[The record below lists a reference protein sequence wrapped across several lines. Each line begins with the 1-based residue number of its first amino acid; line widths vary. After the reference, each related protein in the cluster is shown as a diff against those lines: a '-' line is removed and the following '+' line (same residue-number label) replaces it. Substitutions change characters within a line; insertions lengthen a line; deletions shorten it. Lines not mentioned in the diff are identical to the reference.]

1 MTIDSDRTRAFVQR
15 AWDDDIV
22 PALTDYIRIPA
33 KSPMYDPKWA
43 EHGHIDRAVTLIVDW
58 ARRRKIEG
66 LKIDV
71 QIPANSL
78 PRLFRP
84 SLESFSKRSNCLI
97 ADSAATVLRRREFT
111 KLGEGLKVGIAA
123 GSDHTLAIAQVG
135 GALNGNIN
143 PEGAVDK
150 AQTVAF
156 TLHQVGAAT
165 FTCGI
170 ALDELL
176 LHGSSCGCDECLDRI
191 GAPFSPPT
199 SAC

>member
-71 QIPANSL
+71 I
-78 PRLFRP
+78 R
-84 SLESFSKRSNCLI
+84 LESRTPVILLE
-97 ADSAATVLRRREFT
+97 APGTGGETVLLYGHCDKQPEMTGWADGLGPWTPGRRGD
-111 KLGEGLKVGIAA
+111 KLYGRGVGDDGYAA
-123 GSDHTLAIAQVG
+123 FAALTAIQ
-135 GALNGNIN
+135 ALQEQRVPHARSLVLI
-143 PEGAVDK
+143 E
-150 AQTVAF
+150 
-156 TLHQVGAAT
+156 
-165 FTCGI
+165 
-170 ALDELL
+170 
-176 LHGSSCGCDECLDRI
+176 
-191 GAPFSPPT
+191 
-199 SAC
+199 ACEES